1 MGTVCLYSA
10 VYSMYCTDYIVSL
23 TPGLVIKQACKQAKL
38 QHIYGK
44 KATRLENLT
53 DDAVALLNVRP
64 FPSIWLNFKS
74 YGALQ

>member
-38 QHIYGK
+38 AAQWGQK
-44 KATRLENLT
+44 VTLLENLT
-53 DDAVALLNVRP
+53 DDIALLNFRP

>member
-10 VYSMYCTDYIVSL
+10 VYSMYRLVSL

-38 QHIYGK
+38 AAQWGQK
-44 KATRLENLT
+44 VTLLENLT
-53 DDAVALLNVRP
+53 DDAIALLNFRP